1 MTGQAEFSLVSGLAT
16 VAAMVAVAIFN
27 PFATKF
33 EALKKAR
40 EPTASVDADTVVFSA
55 DSGRL
60 ASFCQNAEHAPF
72 IQRYTVRVW
81 RDYKRRVRS
90 EEATRGTGSLAAH
103 ERADAH

>member
-1 MTGQAEFSLVSGLAT
+1 MTASRNTQG
-16 VAAMVAVAIFN
+16 AAPDAVVVVQ
-27 PFATKF
+27 
-33 EALKKAR
+33 KAR
-40 EPTASVDADTVVFSA
+40 EPTAIVDADTVVFSA

-72 IQRYTVRVW
+72 IQRYTVKVW